1 MKLTEERKKILVQ
14 AIEQGCTYKLAAGA
28 AGICESTLYNWLSQG
43 RKNRGGKQRE
53 LLEAMKQAE
62 QRRAAVLLQRI
73 NEHSERDWKSAA
85 WLLERRYGY
94 RKDSILEDFP
104 EKPKKEEVILDPKEL
119 LKKQAVDLQG
129 AIQEA
134 NKAGSFQAYAALQR
148 QLLGV
153 INELNSINKEE
164 GTELEQMTDE
174 ESLQMLENL
183 MLSLPPVQ
191 RQRLENALLSQKTLK
206 VVK

>member
-85 WLLERRYGY
+85 WFPTRRSSDL
-94 RKDSILEDFP
+94 KDSILEDFP